1 MPPGAQG
8 PTPGFLALVI
18 GQIATEINNAE
29 AEWAERRCVPL
40 AKAASGRY
48 PRRLC

>member
-1 MPPGAQG
+1 MPPGAEG
-8 PTPGFLALVI
+8 PTGGFLDLVI
-18 GQIATEINNAE
+18 GQIATVINNAE
-29 AEWAERRCVPL
+29 AQWAKRRCVPL